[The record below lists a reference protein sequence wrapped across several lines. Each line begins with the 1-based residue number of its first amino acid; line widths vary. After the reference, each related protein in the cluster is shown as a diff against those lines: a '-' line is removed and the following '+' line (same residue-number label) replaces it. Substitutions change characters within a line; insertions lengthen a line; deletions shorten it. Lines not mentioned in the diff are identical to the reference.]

1 MKEELT
7 EKRLKIKL
15 DGIRTKRV
23 TLLRN
28 SVSDDTVKELKK
40 LRKTIWRLQRE
51 WILDGYTRDILSRFL
66 EILDSDIK
74 SITD

>member
-28 SVSDDTVKELKK
+28 PVSENTVEELKK
-40 LRKTIWRLQRE
+40 LRKVVWRLQRE
-51 WILDGYTRDILSRFL
+51 WILDGYTRDILNRLL
-66 EILDSDIK
+66 EVLDSDIK
-74 SITD
+74 SVTD